1 MLNRVQHD
9 KKMKN
14 IKISILGCGWL
25 GLPLAK
31 KLLGNDYEV
40 KGSTTSESKLKVLKN
55 VGISPFLIKLEENEI
70 TGNLESFLANTDVL
84 VVDVPPKLRG
94 NNKENFVQK
103 IKNLIPF
110 VENSKVEKVV
120 FVSSTSVYGD
130 TFPIQELDEESA
142 LNPDTESGKQLVEVE
157 KLLQSNEN
165 FQTTVVR
172 FGGLI
177 GPERNPAAFLA
188 GKENVA
194 NPEAPINFIHQ
205 EDCIGIICAMLRQVE
220 NETWNWNDTFN
231 AVTPNHP
238 NRENYYTEKALE
250 MNLKVPTFVKDSN
263 SIGKK
268 ISSKKLQ
275 GMLHYSFKKQI

>member
-1 MLNRVQHD
+1 
-9 KKMKN
+9 MKN
-14 IKISILGCGWL
+14 NKISILGCGWL
-25 GLPLAK
+25 GLPLAEELIK
-31 KLLGNDYEV
+31 NDYEV

-70 TGNLESFLANTDVL
+70 TGNLESFLANTAVL
-84 VVDVPPKLRG
+84 VVDIPPKLRG

-110 VENSKVEKVV
+110 VENSKVEKVL

-130 TFPIQELDEESA
+130 TFPIQERGEESA
-142 LNPDTESGKQLVEVE
+142 LNPDTEGGKQLVEVE

-250 MNLKVPTFVKDSN
+250 MNLKVPTFVKDST

-275 GMLHYSFKKQI
+275 NKLNYIFTKEI

>member
-1 MLNRVQHD
+1 
-9 KKMKN
+9 MKN
-14 IKISILGCGWL
+14 NKISILGCGWL

-31 KLLGNDYEV
+31 KLIENGYEV
-40 KGSTTSESKLKVLKN
+40 KGSTTSESKLELLKN
-55 VGISPFLIKLEENEI
+55 AGISPYQIKMEENEI
-70 TGNLESFLANTDVL
+70 TGNMESFLENTDVL
-84 VVDVPPKLRG
+84 LVDVPPKLRG
-94 NNKENFVQK
+94 DFTENFVQK

-110 VENSKVEKVV
+110 VENSKVEKVL

-165 FQTTVVR
+165 FQTTILR

-177 GPERNPAAFLA
+177 GPERNPAKFLA
-188 GKENVA
+188 GQENVA
-194 NPEAPINFIHQ
+194 NPNAPINFIHQ

-220 NETWNWNDTFN
+220 NDNWKWNDTFN

-250 MNLKVPTFVKDSN
+250 MNLKVPTFVKDSD

>member
-1 MLNRVQHD
+1 
-9 KKMKN
+9 MKN
-14 IKISILGCGWL
+14 NKISILGCGWL

-31 KLLGNDYEV
+31 KLIENGYEV
-40 KGSTTSESKLKVLKN
+40 KGSTTSESKLELLKN
-55 VGISPFLIKLEENEI
+55 AGISPYQIKMEENEI
-70 TGNLESFLANTDVL
+70 TGNMESFLENTDVL
-84 VVDVPPKLRG
+84 LVDVPPKLRG
-94 NNKENFVQK
+94 DFTENFVQK

-157 KLLQSNEN
+157 KLLQFNEN
-165 FQTTVVR
+165 FQTTVLR

-177 GPERNPAAFLA
+177 GTERNPAKFLA

-194 NPEAPINFIHQ
+194 NPNAPINFIHQ

-220 NETWNWNDTFN
+220 NDNWKWNDTFN

>member
-25 GLPLAK
+25 GLPLAEELIK
-31 KLLGNDYEV
+31 NDYEV
-40 KGSTTSESKLKVLKN
+40 TGSTTSESKLKVLKN

-70 TGNLESFLANTDVL
+70 TGNLESFLANTAVL
-84 VVDVPPKLRG
+84 IVDIPPKLRG

-130 TFPIQELDEESA
+130 TFPIQERGEESA
-142 LNPDTESGKQLVEVE
+142 LNPDTEGGKQLVEVE

-165 FQTTVVR
+165 FQTTILR

-194 NPEAPINFIHQ
+194 NPNAPINFIHQ

-250 MNLKVPTFVKDSN
+250 MNLKVPTFVKDPI

-275 GMLHYSFKKQI
+275 NKLNYIFTKEI

>member
-1 MLNRVQHD
+1 
-9 KKMKN
+9 MKN
-14 IKISILGCGWL
+14 NKISILGCGWL

-31 KLLGNDYEV
+31 KLIENGYEV
-40 KGSTTSESKLKVLKN
+40 KGSTTSESKLELLKN
-55 VGISPFLIKLEENEI
+55 AGISPYQIKMEENEI
-70 TGNLESFLANTDVL
+70 TGNMESFLENTDVL
-84 VVDVPPKLRG
+84 LVDVPPKLRG
-94 NNKENFVQK
+94 DFTENFVQK

-165 FQTTVVR
+165 FQTTVLR

-177 GPERNPAAFLA
+177 GPERNPAKFLA
-188 GKENVA
+188 GQENVA
-194 NPEAPINFIHQ
+194 NPNAPINFIHQ

-220 NETWNWNDTFN
+220 NDNWKWNDTFN

>member
-1 MLNRVQHD
+1 
-9 KKMKN
+9 MKN
-14 IKISILGCGWL
+14 NKISILGCGWL
-25 GLPLAK
+25 GLPLAEELIK
-31 KLLGNDYEV
+31 NDYEV
-40 KGSTTSESKLKVLKN
+40 TGSTTSESKLKVLKN

-70 TGNLESFLANTDVL
+70 TGNLESFLANTAVL
-84 VVDVPPKLRG
+84 IVDIPPKLRG

-110 VENSKVEKVV
+110 VENSKVKKVL

-130 TFPIQELDEESA
+130 TFPIEERDEESA
-142 LNPDTESGKQLVEVE
+142 LNPDTEGGKQLVEVE

-165 FQTTVVR
+165 FQTTILR

-177 GPERNPAAFLA
+177 GPERNPAKFLA
-188 GKENVA
+188 GQENVA
-194 NPEAPINFIHQ
+194 NPNAPINFIHQ

-220 NETWNWNDTFN
+220 NDNWKWNDTFN

>member
-1 MLNRVQHD
+1 
-9 KKMKN
+9 MKN
-14 IKISILGCGWL
+14 NKISILGCGWL
-25 GLPLAK
+25 GLPLAEELIK
-31 KLLGNDYEV
+31 NDYEV
-40 KGSTTSESKLKVLKN
+40 TGSTTSESKLEVFKN

-70 TGNLESFLANTDVL
+70 TGNLESFLANTAVL
-84 VVDVPPKLRG
+84 IVDIPPKLRG

-110 VENSKVEKVV
+110 VENSKVEKVL

-165 FQTTVVR
+165 FQTTILR

-177 GPERNPAAFLA
+177 GPDRNPAKFLA
-188 GKENVA
+188 GKENVE

-205 EDCIGIICAMLRQVE
+205 ADCIGIICEILKRVQHA
-220 NETWNWNDTFN
+220 NWNWNDTFN

-250 MNLKVPTFVKDSN
+250 MNLKVPTFVKDPI

-275 GMLHYSFKKQI
+275 NKLNYIFTKEI

>member
-25 GLPLAK
+25 GLPLAEELIK
-31 KLLGNDYEV
+31 NDYEV

-110 VENSKVEKVV
+110 VENSKVEKVL

-130 TFPIQELDEESA
+130 TFPIQERGEESA
-142 LNPDTESGKQLVEVE
+142 LNPDTEGGKQLVEVE

-250 MNLKVPTFVKDSN
+250 MNLKVPTFVKDPI

-275 GMLHYSFKKQI
+275 NKLNYIFTKEI

>member
-1 MLNRVQHD
+1 
-9 KKMKN
+9 MKN
-14 IKISILGCGWL
+14 NKISILGCGWL

-31 KLLGNDYEV
+31 KLIENGYEV
-40 KGSTTSESKLKVLKN
+40 KGSTTSESKLELLKN
-55 VGISPFLIKLEENEI
+55 AGISPYQIKMEENEI
-70 TGNLESFLANTDVL
+70 TGNMESFLENTDVL
-84 VVDVPPKLRG
+84 LVDVPPKLRG
-94 NNKENFVQK
+94 DFTENFVQK

-110 VENSKVEKVV
+110 VENSKVEKVL

-165 FQTTVVR
+165 FQTTILR

-177 GPERNPAAFLA
+177 GPDRNPAKFLA

-194 NPEAPINFIHQ
+194 NPNAPINFIHQ

-220 NETWNWNDTFN
+220 NDNWKWNDTFN

>member
-40 KGSTTSESKLKVLKN
+40 KGSTTSESKLEVFKN

-70 TGNLESFLANTDVL
+70 TGNLESFLANTAVL
-84 VVDVPPKLRG
+84 IVDIPPKLRG

-110 VENSKVEKVV
+110 VENSKVKKVL

-130 TFPIQELDEESA
+130 TFPIEERDEESA
-142 LNPDTESGKQLVEVE
+142 LNPDTEGGKQLVEVE

-165 FQTTVVR
+165 FQTTILR

-250 MNLKVPTFVKDSN
+250 MNLKVPTFVKDST

-275 GMLHYSFKKQI
+275 NKLNYIFTKEI

>member
-1 MLNRVQHD
+1 MR
-9 KKMKN
+9 

-31 KLLGNDYEV
+31 KLIENGYEV
-40 KGSTTSESKLKVLKN
+40 KGSTTSESKLELLKN
-55 VGISPFLIKLEENEI
+55 AGISPYQIKLEENEI
-70 TGNLESFLANTDVL
+70 TGNMESFLENTDVL
-84 VVDVPPKLRG
+84 LVDIPPKLRG
-94 NNKENFVQK
+94 DFTENFVQK
-103 IKNLIPF
+103 IKTLLPYI
-110 VENSKVEKVV
+110 ENSKVKKVL

-130 TFPIQELDEESA
+130 TFPIQELDAESA

-165 FQTTVVR
+165 FQTTVLR

-177 GPERNPAAFLA
+177 GPERNPAKFLA

-194 NPEAPINFIHQ
+194 NPNAPINFIHQ

-220 NETWNWNDTFN
+220 NDNWNWNDTFN

-238 NRENYYTEKALE
+238 NRENYYTEKVLE
-250 MNLKVPTFVKDSN
+250 MNLKVPTFAQDSN

-275 GMLHYSFKKQI
+275 HLLNYSFKKQI

>member
-1 MLNRVQHD
+1 
-9 KKMKN
+9 MKN
-14 IKISILGCGWL
+14 NKISILGCGWL
-25 GLPLAK
+25 GLPLAEELIK
-31 KLLGNDYEV
+31 NDYEV
-40 KGSTTSESKLKVLKN
+40 TGSTTSESKLKVLKN

-110 VENSKVEKVV
+110 VENSKVEKVL

-130 TFPIQELDEESA
+130 TFPIQERGEESA
-142 LNPDTESGKQLVEVE
+142 LNPDTEGGKQLVEVE

-177 GPERNPAAFLA
+177 GPDRNLAKFLA
-188 GKENVA
+188 GKENVE

-205 EDCIGIICAMLRQVE
+205 ADCIGIICEILKRVQHA
-220 NETWNWNDTFN
+220 NWNWNDTFN
-231 AVTPNHP
+231 AVAPNHP
-238 NRENYYTEKALE
+238 NRENYYIKKALE
-250 MNLKVPTFVKDSN
+250 MNLKAPVFVKDST

-275 GMLHYSFKKQI
+275 NKLNYTFTTEV

>member
-1 MLNRVQHD
+1 
-9 KKMKN
+9 MKN
-14 IKISILGCGWL
+14 NKISILGCGWL

-31 KLLGNDYEV
+31 KLIENGYEV
-40 KGSTTSESKLKVLKN
+40 KGSTTSESNLELLKN
-55 VGISPFLIKLEENEI
+55 AGISPYQIKMEENEI
-70 TGNLESFLANTDVL
+70 TGNMESFLENTDVL
-84 VVDVPPKLRG
+84 LVDVPPKLRG
-94 NNKENFVQK
+94 DFTENFVQK

-110 VENSKVEKVV
+110 VENSKVEKVL

-165 FQTTVVR
+165 FQTTILR

-177 GPERNPAAFLA
+177 GPERNPAKFLA

-194 NPEAPINFIHQ
+194 NPNAPINFIHQ

-220 NETWNWNDTFN
+220 NDNWKWNDTFN

>member
-1 MLNRVQHD
+1 
-9 KKMKN
+9 MKN
-14 IKISILGCGWL
+14 NKISILGCGWL

-31 KLLGNDYEV
+31 KLIENGYEV
-40 KGSTTSESKLKVLKN
+40 KGSTTSESKLELLKN
-55 VGISPFLIKLEENEI
+55 AGISPYQIKMEENDI
-70 TGNLESFLANTDVL
+70 TGNMESFLENTDVL
-84 VVDVPPKLRG
+84 LVDIPPKLRG
-94 NNKENFVQK
+94 DFTENFVQK

-110 VENSKVEKVV
+110 VENSKVEKVL

-165 FQTTVVR
+165 FQTTILR

-177 GPERNPAAFLA
+177 GPERNPAKFLA

-194 NPEAPINFIHQ
+194 NPNAPINFIHQ

-220 NETWNWNDTFN
+220 NDNWKWNDTFN

>member
-9 KKMKN
+9 KIMKN
-14 IKISILGCGWL
+14 NKISILGCGWL

-40 KGSTTSESKLKVLKN
+40 KGSTTSESKLEVFKN

-70 TGNLESFLANTDVL
+70 TGNLESFLANTAVL
-84 VVDVPPKLRG
+84 IVDIPPKLRG

-110 VENSKVEKVV
+110 VENSKVKKVL

-130 TFPIQELDEESA
+130 TFPIEERDEESA
-142 LNPDTESGKQLVEVE
+142 LNPDTEGGKQLVEVE

-165 FQTTVVR
+165 FQTTILR

-177 GPERNPAAFLA
+177 GSDRNLAKFLA
-188 GKENVA
+188 GKENVE

-250 MNLKVPTFVKDSN
+250 MNLKVPTFVKDPI

-275 GMLHYSFKKQI
+275 NKLNYIFTKEI

>member
-1 MLNRVQHD
+1 
-9 KKMKN
+9 MKN
-14 IKISILGCGWL
+14 NKISILGCGWL

-31 KLLGNDYEV
+31 KLIENGYEV
-40 KGSTTSESKLKVLKN
+40 KGSTTSESNLELLKN
-55 VGISPFLIKLEENEI
+55 AGISPYQIKMEENEI
-70 TGNLESFLANTDVL
+70 TGNMESFLENTDVL
-84 VVDVPPKLRG
+84 LVDVPPKLRG
-94 NNKENFVQK
+94 DFTENFVQK

-110 VENSKVEKVV
+110 VENSKVEKVL

-165 FQTTVVR
+165 FQTTVLR

-177 GPERNPAAFLA
+177 GPERNPAKFLA

-194 NPEAPINFIHQ
+194 NPNAPINFIHQ

-220 NETWNWNDTFN
+220 NDNWKWNDTFN

>member
-1 MLNRVQHD
+1 
-9 KKMKN
+9 MKN
-14 IKISILGCGWL
+14 NKISILGCGWL
-25 GLPLAK
+25 GLPLAEELIK
-31 KLLGNDYEV
+31 NDYEV
-40 KGSTTSESKLKVLKN
+40 TGSTTSESKLKVLKN

-165 FQTTVVR
+165 FQTTILR

-177 GPERNPAAFLA
+177 GPERNPAKFLA

-194 NPEAPINFIHQ
+194 NPNAPINFIHQ

-220 NETWNWNDTFN
+220 NDNWKWNDTFN

>member
-1 MLNRVQHD
+1 
-9 KKMKN
+9 MKN
-14 IKISILGCGWL
+14 NKISILGCGWL

-31 KLLGNDYEV
+31 KLIENGYEV
-40 KGSTTSESKLKVLKN
+40 KGSTTSESKLELLKN
-55 VGISPFLIKLEENEI
+55 AGISPYQIKMEENEI
-70 TGNLESFLANTDVL
+70 TGNMESFLENTDVL
-84 VVDVPPKLRG
+84 LVDVPPKLRG
-94 NNKENFVQK
+94 DFTENFVQK

-165 FQTTVVR
+165 FQTTVLR

-177 GPERNPAAFLA
+177 GPERNPAKFLA
-188 GKENVA
+188 GQENVA
-194 NPEAPINFIHQ
+194 NPNAPINFIHQ

-250 MNLKVPTFVKDSN
+250 MNLKVPTFVKDPI

-275 GMLHYSFKKQI
+275 NKLNYIFTKEI

>member
-40 KGSTTSESKLKVLKN
+40 KGSTTSESKLEVFKN

-70 TGNLESFLANTDVL
+70 TGNLESFLANTAVL
-84 VVDVPPKLRG
+84 IVDIPPKLRE

-110 VENSKVEKVV
+110 VENSKVEKVL

-142 LNPDTESGKQLVEVE
+142 LNPDTEGGKQLVEVE

-165 FQTTVVR
+165 FQTTVLR

-177 GPERNPAAFLA
+177 GPERNPAKFLA
-188 GKENVA
+188 GQENVA
-194 NPEAPINFIHQ
+194 NPNAPINFIHQ

-220 NETWNWNDTFN
+220 NDNWKWNDTFN

>member
-31 KLLGNDYEV
+31 KLIENGYEV
-40 KGSTTSESKLKVLKN
+40 KGSTTSESNLELLKN
-55 VGISPFLIKLEENEI
+55 AGISPYQIKMEENEI
-70 TGNLESFLANTDVL
+70 TGNMESFLENTDVL
-84 VVDVPPKLRG
+84 LVDVPPKLRG
-94 NNKENFVQK
+94 DFTENFVQK

-110 VENSKVEKVV
+110 VENSKVEKVL

-165 FQTTVVR
+165 FQTTILR

-177 GPERNPAAFLA
+177 GPERNPAKFLA

-194 NPEAPINFIHQ
+194 NPNAPINFIHQ

-220 NETWNWNDTFN
+220 NDNWKWNDTFN

>member
-165 FQTTVVR
+165 FQTTILR

>member
-31 KLLGNDYEV
+31 KLIENGYEV
-40 KGSTTSESKLKVLKN
+40 KGSTTSESKLELLKN
-55 VGISPFLIKLEENEI
+55 AGISPYQIKMEENDI
-70 TGNLESFLANTDVL
+70 TGNMESFLENTDVL
-84 VVDVPPKLRG
+84 LVDVPPKLRG
-94 NNKENFVQK
+94 DFTENFVQK

-165 FQTTVVR
+165 FQTTILR

-177 GPERNPAAFLA
+177 GPDRNPAKFLA
-188 GKENVA
+188 GKENVE

-250 MNLKVPTFVKDSN
+250 MNLKVPTFVKDPI

-275 GMLHYSFKKQI
+275 NKLNYIFTKEI

>member
-40 KGSTTSESKLKVLKN
+40 KGSTTSESKLEVFKN

-70 TGNLESFLANTDVL
+70 TGNLESFLANTAVL
-84 VVDVPPKLRG
+84 IVDIPPKLRG

-110 VENSKVEKVV
+110 VENSKVKKVL

-130 TFPIQELDEESA
+130 TFPIEERDEESA
-142 LNPDTESGKQLVEVE
+142 LNPDTEGGKQLVEVE

-165 FQTTVVR
+165 FQTTILR

-231 AVTPNHP
+231 AVAPNHP

-250 MNLKVPTFVKDSN
+250 MNLKVPTFVKDST

-275 GMLHYSFKKQI
+275 NKLNYIFTKEI

>member
-1 MLNRVQHD
+1 
-9 KKMKN
+9 MKN
-14 IKISILGCGWL
+14 NKISILGCGWL

-31 KLLGNDYEV
+31 KLIENGYEV
-40 KGSTTSESKLKVLKN
+40 KGSTTSESKLELLKN
-55 VGISPFLIKLEENEI
+55 AGISPYQIKMEENDI
-70 TGNLESFLANTDVL
+70 TGNMESFLENTDVL
-84 VVDVPPKLRG
+84 LVDVPPKLRG
-94 NNKENFVQK
+94 DFTENFVQK

-165 FQTTVVR
+165 FQTTILR

-177 GPERNPAAFLA
+177 GPDRNPAKFLA
-188 GKENVA
+188 GKENVE

-250 MNLKVPTFVKDSN
+250 MNLKVPTFVKDPI

-275 GMLHYSFKKQI
+275 NKLNYIFTKEI

>member
-40 KGSTTSESKLKVLKN
+40 KGSTTSESKLEVFKN

-70 TGNLESFLANTDVL
+70 TGNLESFLANTAVL
-84 VVDVPPKLRG
+84 IVDIPPKLRG

-110 VENSKVEKVV
+110 VENSKVEKVL

-130 TFPIQELDEESA
+130 TFPIQERGEESA
-142 LNPDTESGKQLVEVE
+142 LNPDTEGGKQLVEVE

-250 MNLKVPTFVKDSN
+250 MNLKVPTFVKDST

-275 GMLHYSFKKQI
+275 NKLNYIFTKEI

>member
-1 MLNRVQHD
+1 
-9 KKMKN
+9 MKN
-14 IKISILGCGWL
+14 NKISVLGCGWL

-31 KLLGNDYEV
+31 KLIENGYEV
-40 KGSTTSESKLKVLKN
+40 KGSTTSESKLELLKN
-55 VGISPFLIKLEENEI
+55 AGISPYQIKMEENEI
-70 TGNLESFLANTDVL
+70 TGNMESFLENTDVL
-84 VVDVPPKLRG
+84 LVDVPPKLRG
-94 NNKENFVQK
+94 DFTENFVQK
-103 IKNLIPF
+103 IKTLLPYI
-110 VENSKVEKVV
+110 ENSKVKKVL

-165 FQTTVVR
+165 FQTTILR

-177 GPERNPAAFLA
+177 GPDRNLAKFLA

-194 NPEAPINFIHQ
+194 NPNAPINFIHQ

-250 MNLKVPTFVKDSN
+250 MNLKVPTFVKDSY

-275 GMLHYSFKKQI
+275 GMLNYSFKKQI